1 MYYIYLKAL
10 IRVMDKKISARTRE
24 YIAKGLCAGCV
35 IVCLA
40 VSLLAQDA
48 GLHVEETKV
57 VTIESNYNL
66 LSAGHN
72 QAVIQL
78 TKSELPQTA
87 AMRDAAHPS
96 NRNVVKRNG
105 EDASENEANLVAEN
119 PKALSL
125 VQGVKADNG
134 LQPETFECKTRYQYP
149 VEPGY
154 PAEQNYDGR
163 QDAGDFILC
172 DTFRTISEEEQ
183 DFEEPE
189 DADLS
194 VEDME
199 PADEEA
205 EDAGTSAEDK
215 EQTDEP
221 EEERNEG
228 AAISGNQIDEPEN
241 QKEGDSAVSA
251 NQIEEPQEIGIEGP
265 QPPIQAE
272 RSFFTINGT
281 LNKEGTIFTSD
292 IRIEPTGAGNYRQI
306 RLGDTGVFGNSLLIT
321 KDAIEET
328 LQLYLSDGETVS
340 NAVDFTYSKDT
351 AAPVLGVDKNRF
363 HLLEAERKDI
373 YCTNDFRL
381 SVSCNDLETGS
392 GIEQLS
398 YVYGDKTNILFDHLE
413 EPVLSLTDDFY
424 GKVVMNCTDRAGNP
438 SETAEIYFLVE
449 DDAPKVSI
457 FKGELC
463 TAPYTAWI
471 DIFDDGNIVSGI
483 ESMKCTVN
491 GEEFTIENPLVC
503 ETTELYQD
511 LTVVSGYKFP
521 IVLQEVGTY
530 DISVTAA
537 DNAGNVTEY
546 ETQVEVQEPQL
557 VSILMLD
564 SFAIHIDPQGLL
576 GKEQIFSD
584 ELVLE
589 NMSDFDVRVNID
601 SVDLKVQD
609 GVSDQGIQ
617 KDCTIYL
624 TAPDTGE
631 KLALQKGINEEV
643 YSYRLPKGAEGDIRQ
658 LFFSGNVTEGSDE
671 MWKDSDISINV
682 RLSFEK
688 WEESD

>member
-1 MYYIYLKAL
+1 MYYIYLKA
-10 IRVMDKKISARTRE
+10 IMRVMDKKISARTRE
-24 YIAKGLCAGCV
+24 YIAKSLCAGCV
-35 IVCLA
+35 IICLA
-40 VSLLAQDA
+40 VSLFAQNA
-48 GLHVEETKV
+48 GLYAEETTV
-57 VTIESNYNL
+57 VTIESNYNS

-87 AMRDAAHPS
+87 AMPGAAYPS

-105 EDASENEANLVAEN
+105 EEASGGEANLVAEN

-125 VQGVKADNG
+125 VQGVNADHG
-134 LQPETFECKTRYQYP
+134 LEPETFECKTRYQYP

-154 PAEQNYDGR
+154 PADQNYDGT

-183 DFEEPE
+183 DFGGSE
-189 DADLS
+189 DARPS
-194 VEDME
+194 VENME
-199 PADEEA
+199 QADEA
-205 EDAGTSAEDK
+205 
-215 EQTDEP
+215 
-221 EEERNEG
+221 EEERNEQAG
-228 AAISGNQIDEPEN
+228 EPEGERYEDAGISGNQIDEPESER
-241 QKEGDSAVSA
+241 KEDSGVSA
-251 NQIEEPQEIGIEGP
+251 NQIEAPEEIGLEES
-265 QPPIQAE
+265 QPPLEVEQ
-272 RSFFTINGT
+272 SFFTINGT
-281 LNKEGTIFTSD
+281 LNKDGTIFTSD
-292 IRIEPTGAGNYRQI
+292 IRVEPTGAGGYRQI
-306 RLGDTGVFGNSLLIT
+306 RLGETGVFGNSLLIT

-328 LQLYLSDGETVS
+328 LQLYLFDGEIVS

-351 AAPVLGVDKNRF
+351 VAPVLGMDRDLF

-373 YCTNDFRL
+373 YCTNNFRL

-392 GIEQLS
+392 GIERLS
-398 YVYGDKTNILFDHLE
+398 YVYGDKTKILFDHLE

-438 SETAEIYFLVE
+438 SETVEEYFLVE
-449 DDAPKVSI
+449 DDAPKVSVA
-457 FKGELC
+457 KGNLC
-463 TAPYTAWI
+463 TAPYTLWI
-471 DIFDDGNIVSGI
+471 DVLDDGNIVSGI
-483 ESMKCTVN
+483 ESMKYTVN
-491 GEEFTIENPLVC
+491 GEEFAIENPIVC
-503 ETTELYQD
+503 ETTELYQN
-511 LTVVSGYKFP
+511 LTVVSEYKFP

-530 DISVTAA
+530 DICVTAV

-557 VSILMLD
+557 VSILMPD
-564 SFAIHIDPQGLL
+564 SFTIHIDPQRLL
-576 GKEQIFSD
+576 GSEQIFSD

-601 SVDLKVQD
+601 SVCLEVQD
-609 GVSDQGIQ
+609 GVSDQGTE

-643 YSYRLPKGAEGDIRQ
+643 YSYRLPKGAQGDIRQ

-682 RLSFEK
+682 KLSFEK
-688 WEESD
+688 WEESH